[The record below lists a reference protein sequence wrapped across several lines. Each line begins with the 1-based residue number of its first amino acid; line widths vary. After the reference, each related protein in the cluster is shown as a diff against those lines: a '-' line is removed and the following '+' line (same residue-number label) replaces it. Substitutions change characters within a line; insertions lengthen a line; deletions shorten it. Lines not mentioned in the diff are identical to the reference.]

1 MTPSNNKKQES
12 IEKDDTAQSLYLA
25 KTIMEHIKKQNVI
38 ITGGINKSL
47 RNILYINRK
56 TKNNIAI

>member
-56 TKNNIAI
+56 TKII

>member
-47 RNILYINRK
+47 RNILYIKRK